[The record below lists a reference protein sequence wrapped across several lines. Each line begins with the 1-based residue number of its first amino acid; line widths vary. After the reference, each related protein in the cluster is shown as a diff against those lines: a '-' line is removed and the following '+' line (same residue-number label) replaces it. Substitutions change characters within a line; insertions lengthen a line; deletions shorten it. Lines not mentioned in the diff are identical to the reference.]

1 MTKVLVVQNDS
12 GGGPRR
18 FGEWLE
24 QEGLALD
31 VVHAYAGAPLP
42 RRLDHAA
49 IMPLGGGPMPDD
61 DVAMPWL
68 AAVRELVA
76 DALER
81 DVPVFGVCQGGQLL
95 AHVAGGR
102 VTASHGEPELGS
114 TPITLRPDAADDAL
128 FAGLPPRVT
137 AVQRHVDAVT
147 QLPPGAVW
155 LAESERCPHQAF
167 RQGARA
173 WGVQFHPEAG
183 ADRVR
188 AWSDESIS
196 ARGFDPARLRAEAD
210 RDEQESAAVWRQVAH
225 RFARAVRA
233 EG

>member
-1 MTKVLVVQNDS
+1 MTKVLVVQNGPD
-12 GGGPRR
+12 GGPRR
-18 FGEWLE
+18 FGAWLE
-24 QEGLALD
+24 QRGLALD

-49 IMPLGGGPMPDD
+49 ILPLGGGPMPDD

-76 DALER
+76 EALAR

-102 VTASHGEPELGS
+102 VTASHGEPEMGS
-114 TPITLRPDAADDAL
+114 TPVALRAEAAADPL
-128 FAGLPPRVT
+128 FAGLPERVT

-147 QLPPGAVW
+147 ELPPGAAW
-155 LAESERCPHQAF
+155 LAESKRCPHQAF
-167 RQGARA
+167 RHGDRA

-183 ADRVR
+183 ADNVR
-188 AWSDESIS
+188 AWSDESIR
-196 ARGFDPARLRAEAD
+196 ARGFDPDRLRTEAD
-210 RDEQESAAVWRQVAH
+210 RDERESAAVWEQVAH
-225 RFARAVRA
+225 RFARVVRA

>member
-1 MTKVLVVQNDS
+1 MTKVLVVQNGR

-18 FGEWLE
+18 FGAWLE
-24 QEGLALD
+24 QKGVALD

-49 IMPLGGGPMPDD
+49 ILPLGGGPMPDD
-61 DVAMPWL
+61 DAAMPWL

-76 DALER
+76 EALAR
-81 DVPVFGVCQGGQLL
+81 DVPVFGICQGGQLL

-102 VTASHGEPELGS
+102 VTASHGAPELGS
-114 TPITLRPDAADDAL
+114 TPLTLRPEAADDPL
-128 FAGLPPRVT
+128 FTGLPRRVT
-137 AVQRHVDAVT
+137 AVQRHVDAIT
-147 QLPPGAVW
+147 ALPPGAVW

-167 RQGARA
+167 RCGDRA

-188 AWSDESIS
+188 AWSDESIR
-196 ARGFDPARLRAEAD
+196 ARGFDPARVRAEAD
-210 RDEQESAAVWRQVAH
+210 RDEQESAVVWGQVAH

>member
-1 MTKVLVVQNDS
+1 MTKVLVVQNGP

-18 FGEWLE
+18 FGAWLE
-24 QEGLALD
+24 QQGLTLD

-42 RRLDHAA
+42 RRLGHAA
-49 IMPLGGGPMPDD
+49 ILPLGGGPMPDD

-76 DALER
+76 EALER
-81 DVPVFGVCQGGQLL
+81 EIPVFGVCQGGQLL

-102 VTASHGEPELGS
+102 VTAAHGEPELGS
-114 TPITLRPDAADDAL
+114 TRITLRPEAAADPL
-128 FAGLPPRVT
+128 FAGLPQHVT

-147 QLPPGAVW
+147 ELPPGAAW

-167 RQGARA
+167 RYGARA

-188 AWSDESIS
+188 AWSDESIR
-196 ARGFDPARLRAEAD
+196 AGGFDPARLRTEAD
-210 RDEQESAAVWRQVAH
+210 RDEPESAAVWRQVAH
-225 RFARAVRA
+225 RFAQVVKAH
-233 EG
+233 G

>member
-95 AHVAGGR
+95 AHVAGGG

-114 TPITLRPDAADDAL
+114 TPITLRPDAADDPL

-137 AVQRHVDAVT
+137 AVQRHVDAIT

-167 RQGARA
+167 RQGTRA

-196 ARGFDPARLRAEAD
+196 ARGFDPARLRTEAD
-210 RDEQESAAVWRQVAH
+210 RDEQESEAVWRQVAH